1 VYRAAAFRHH
11 PSHLLSPLCFLF
23 PVSPPSSCPL
33 CLYFGL
39 WPVILPYVP
48 SSQSMDRHPAL
59 CAVISIYGPS
69 SCPMCR
75 HHDLWTVDR
84 ILCAD
89 LRPQSTARHPPTT
102 APPPKKEASASF
114 FYASSSISID
124 SIISWIRGDMPSA
137 ASTIYL

>member
-1 VYRAAAFRHH
+1 MGRLFGAMGLRSGLWAVVWGYG
-11 PSHLLSPLCFLF
+11 PSFWSMCR
-23 PVSPPSSCPL
+23 
-33 CLYFGL
+33 YFGL
-39 WPVILPYVP
+39 WAFVLLYVP
-48 SSQSMDRHPAL
+48 SSQSM
-59 CAVISIYGPS
+59 
-69 SCPMCR
+69 CPMCR